1 VSRIY
6 NVTVVDGV
14 RILTPTG
21 FGYAPIRIE
30 ASDFTKDLWEE
41 LAHVTSEAHA
51 LAPWRPELRRVEGI
65 PCPECHN
72 CALVIFGGEEDVS
85 CLECRLIIPKER
97 YLIWTRIAAAEWGE
111 LA

>member
-30 ASDFTKDLWEE
+30 ASDFTEDLWEE
-41 LAHVTSEAHA
+41 LAINKAIEGEVINPDTRQIEAA
-51 LAPWRPELRRVEGI
+51 
-65 PCPECHN
+65 
-72 CALVIFGGEEDVS
+72 
-85 CLECRLIIPKER
+85 
-97 YLIWTRIAAAEWGE
+97 T
-111 LA
+111 